1 MRLLDSHC
9 HSCKLLA
16 GLPMQRRGEEVVKR
30 DETRCLPF
38 PEETVLWV
46 LLHEAEQTQLFS
58 LVAPW
63 TRGADSDNS
72 LSLSANTE
80 LPWQSAERRP
90 RVPFLGLVY
99 SDWNCTPVPWDLTL
113 FIEFSGG
120 REGAEV
126 RFSAETSEPNCSL
139 KHPLLPSLCKPAASA
154 PSSPSQK

>member
-9 HSCKLLA
+9 HSCKLLG
-16 GLPMQRRGEEVVKR
+16 GLPMQRRSEEVVKR
-30 DETRCLPF
+30 DETQCLPF

-63 TRGADSDNS
+63 TCGADSDNS
-72 LSLSANTE
+72 LSSADTE
-80 LPWQSAERRP
+80 LPRQSAERRR

-99 SDWNCTPVPWDLTL
+99 SVWNGTPVPWDLTL

-120 REGAEV
+120 SKGAEV
-126 RFSAETSEPNCSL
+126 RFSAETSEPSCSL
-139 KHPLLPSLCKPAASA
+139 KHPLLPSLRKPAASA
-154 PSSPSQK
+154 PSSPCQK